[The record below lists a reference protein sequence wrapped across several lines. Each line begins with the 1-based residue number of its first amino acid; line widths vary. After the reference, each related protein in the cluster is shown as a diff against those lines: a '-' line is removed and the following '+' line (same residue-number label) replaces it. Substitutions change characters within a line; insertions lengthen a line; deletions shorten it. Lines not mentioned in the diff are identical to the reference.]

1 MSGDYRD
8 GAWAAAAAQVLRRHQ
23 VHLVTTVPD
32 AGLTPLLERLGDCPD
47 TRVLTLTN
55 EAEGV
60 SIATGAW
67 LGGRRS
73 ILLMQS
79 SGVGNTTNYLGLPRS
94 CGTPLLMLVTMRGE
108 PGEGNPWQ
116 VPMGSA
122 TPRVLEAMGVQV
134 RRADSAAAI
143 APLLDAAA
151 REAFATSARIAVL
164 ISQAVI
170 GIKPFPGTAA

>member
-1 MSGDYRD
+1 
-8 GAWAAAAAQVLRRHQ
+8 
-23 VHLVTTVPD
+23 
-32 AGLTPLLERLGDCPD
+32 
-47 TRVLTLTN
+47 
-55 EAEGV
+55 
-60 SIATGAW
+60 
-67 LGGRRS
+67 
-73 ILLMQS
+73 
-79 SGVGNTTNYLGLPRS
+79 
-94 CGTPLLMLVTMRGE
+94 
-108 PGEGNPWQ
+108 
-116 VPMGSA
+116 MGSA